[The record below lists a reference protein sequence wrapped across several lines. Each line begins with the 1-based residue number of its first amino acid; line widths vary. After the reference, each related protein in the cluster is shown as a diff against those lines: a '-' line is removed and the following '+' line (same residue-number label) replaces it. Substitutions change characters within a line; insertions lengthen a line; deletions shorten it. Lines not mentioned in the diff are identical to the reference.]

1 MSASLPT
8 TSQGTIR
15 LKNMLSQSI
24 PVQLFD
30 ADGKLYQRNLT
41 RKETFEIPESSIT
54 PALKSQIDSGIL
66 KVRK

>member
-1 MSASLPT
+1 MSADTPT
-8 TSQGTIR
+8 TSNRTIR

-30 ADGKLYQRNLT
+30 AEGKLYQRNLT
-41 RKETFEIPESSIT
+41 RKETFEIPESSIS
-54 PALKSQIDSGIL
+54 PALQSQIDSGIL